1 VAEAL
6 FQISE
11 PGVSRVKHACRT
23 RAVGIDLGTTNSLVA
38 IVDGGRPVCLT
49 DEGDEALVP
58 SVVHYAADGTVVVGA
73 EARDRLAPLFPRD
86 TIGSVKRFMGR
97 GPGDAEA
104 TAQLTPY
111 LFAPAGPNDGVV
123 RFSVTDG
130 TRAVTPLEVSA
141 EILRTLRARAEA
153 ALGGPLAGA
162 VITVPAY
169 FDDGQ
174 RQATRDAGR
183 LAGLEV
189 LRLLNEPTA
198 AALAYGLDKQAEGTF
213 AVFDLGGGT
222 FDVSILKLEN
232 GVFEVKA
239 TGGDSALGGDDFDRA
254 IADALIR
261 KLGVSAQ
268 ADDAIRALGAE
279 KVATGVGE
287 AREARE
293 ARIDRETASRLRHLL
308 DGARL
313 LKEKLTLVNE
323 ATVEIALGGST
334 ATVGLSR
341 AEMELLVSPIL
352 ERCAGP
358 VRRAL
363 KDAGLEAAALSG
375 VILVG
380 GATRMP
386 LVRRFVE
393 KLFGQPP
400 LADIDPDQVV
410 ALGAAVQ
417 ADILAGGAAEG
428 DVLLLDVVPL
438 SLGLETM
445 GGVVEKIIHRN
456 TTVPCGATQTFT
468 TYADKQTGF
477 ELQVLQGER
486 ELVADCRSLARFS
499 LKGIPPMPA
508 GMARLEVTFLVDADG
523 ILRVSAREELTGKEA
538 AIEVKPSYGLTDD
551 EVERMLLDSFAHAD
565 QDVKARLLAEQ
576 QVEADGIA
584 AAARGAMAEAPELLT
599 EADRVAIEAA
609 LAALAVAR
617 AGSDHHAIRAAV
629 EEVDHA
635 SKDFA
640 GRRMNRAVETGLRGK
655 DVAEVEA
662 KADETASKRDLATRA
677 GSHAGHSH

>member
-1 VAEAL
+1 MAEAL

-11 PGVSRVKHACRT
+11 PGAARVKHACRT

-38 IVDGGRPVCLT
+38 IVDGGQPVCLA
-49 DEGDEALVP
+49 DDRDDALVP

-73 EARDRLAPLFPRD
+73 EARDRLAQRFPRD
-86 TIGSVKRFMGR
+86 TIASVKRFMGR
-97 GPGDAEA
+97 GPRDAEA
-104 TAQLTPY
+104 TRQLTPY
-111 LFAPAGPNDGVV
+111 LFAPVGPTDGVV
-123 RFSVTDG
+123 RFSVTSG
-130 TRAVTPLEVSA
+130 ARAVTPIEVSA
-141 EILRTLRARAEA
+141 EILRTLRSRAEA

-198 AALAYGLDKQAEGTF
+198 AALAYGLDKRVEGTF

-222 FDVSILKLEN
+222 FDVSILKLES

-254 IADALIR
+254 IADALIAR
-261 KLGVSAQ
+261 LG
-268 ADDAIRALGAE
+268 LGPQ
-279 KVATGVGE
+279 
-287 AREARE
+287 
-293 ARIDRETASRLRHLL
+293 IDPGTVRRLL
-308 DGARL
+308 DAARA
-313 LKEKLTLVNE
+313 LKEKLTTDPE
-323 ATVEIALGGST
+323 AAVEIALADRAAT
-334 ATVGLSR
+334 AHLTR
-341 AEMELLVSPIL
+341 AEMEALVEPVL
-352 ERCAGP
+352 ARCAP
-358 VRRAL
+358 SVRRAL

-417 ADILAGGAAEG
+417 ADILAGGAGQG

-565 QDVKARLLAEQ
+565 EDVKARLLAEQ

-599 EADRVAIEAA
+599 DADRVAIEAA

-629 EEVDHA
+629 DEVDHA
-635 SKDFA
+635 SKEFA

>member
-11 PGVSRVKHACRT
+11 PGASRVKHACRT

-38 IVDGGRPVCLT
+38 IVDGGRPVCLA
-49 DEGDEALVP
+49 DDGDDALVP

-86 TIGSVKRFMGR
+86 TIASVKRFMGR

-104 TAQLTPY
+104 TRQLTPY

-123 RFSVTDG
+123 RFAVTDG

-222 FDVSILKLEN
+222 FDVSILKLDD

-268 ADDAIRALGAE
+268 ADDAIRALGQA
-279 KVATGVGE
+279 KVAGGVGL
-287 AREARE
+287 
-293 ARIDRETASRLRHLL
+293 DRETAGRLRRLL
-308 DGARL
+308 DAARL
-313 LKEKLTLVNE
+313 LKEKLTLESE
-323 ATVEIALGGST
+323 ATVEIALGGGFGGST

-341 AEMELLVSPIL
+341 VEMELLVSPVL

-363 KDAGLEAAALSG
+363 KDAGLEATALSG

-417 ADILAGGAAEG
+417 ADILAGGAGQG

-523 ILRVSAREELTGKEA
+523 ILRVSAREELTGQEA

-565 QDVKARLLAEQ
+565 EDVKARLLAEQ

-609 LAALAVAR
+609 LTALSVAR

-635 SKDFA
+635 SKEFA
-640 GRRMNRAVETGLRGK
+640 GRRMNRAIETGLRGK
-655 DVAEVEA
+655 DVSEVEA

>member
-1 VAEAL
+1 MAEAL

-11 PGVSRVKHACRT
+11 PGASCVKHACRT

-38 IVDGGRPVCLT
+38 IVDGGQPICLT
-49 DEGDEALVP
+49 DDRDDALVP
-58 SVVHYAADGTVVVGA
+58 SVVHYAADGTVAVGA
-73 EARDRLAPLFPRD
+73 EARDLASRFPRD
-86 TIGSVKRFMGR
+86 TIASVKRFMGR

-104 TAQLTPY
+104 TRRLTPY
-111 LFAPAGPNDGVV
+111 LFAPAGPNANETVV
-123 RFSVTDG
+123 RFSVNNG

-141 EILRTLRARAEA
+141 EILKALRARAEA

-183 LAGLEV
+183 LAGIEV

-222 FDVSILKLEN
+222 FDVSILKLDD
-232 GVFEVKA
+232 GVFEVKS

-254 IADALIR
+254 IAHAIIGRLGLGSEIDPGTVRRVLDA
-261 KLGVSAQ
+261 A
-268 ADDAIRALGAE
+268 RA
-279 KVATGVGE
+279 
-287 AREARE
+287 
-293 ARIDRETASRLRHLL
+293 
-308 DGARL
+308 
-313 LKEKLTLVNE
+313 LKEKLTTESE
-323 ATVEIALGGST
+323 AAIEIALPDGDRT
-334 ATVGLSR
+334 ATMRLHR
-341 AEMELLVSPIL
+341 AEMDALVAPVL
-352 ERCAGP
+352 ARCAP
-358 VRRAL
+358 AVRRAL
-363 KDAGLEAAALSG
+363 KDAGVDASALSG

-386 LVRRFVE
+386 LVRQFVE
-393 KLFGQPP
+393 KLFGKPP

-417 ADILAGGAAEG
+417 ADILAGGAGQG

-477 ELQVLQGER
+477 ELKVLQGER
-486 ELVADCRSLARFS
+486 ELVADCRPLAEFS

-508 GMARLEVTFLVDADG
+508 GMARLEVTFTVDADG
-523 ILRVSAREELTGKEA
+523 ILRVKAREELTGQEA
-538 AIEVKPSYGLTDD
+538 AIDVKPSYGLTDD
-551 EVERMLLDSFAHAD
+551 EVERMLLDSIAHAEG
-565 QDVKARLLAEQ
+565 DVKARLLAEQ
-576 QVEADGIA
+576 RVEADGITS
-584 AAARGAMAEAPELLT
+584 AARIAMADAPELLT
-599 EADRVAIEAA
+599 DADRAAIEAA
-609 LAALAVAR
+609 LAALTAVR
-617 AGSDHHAIRAAV
+617 VGTDHHAIRLAV

-635 SKDFA
+635 SKEFA

-655 DVAEVEA
+655 NVAAVEA

>member
-1 VAEAL
+1 MKSAWQRDPAVAEAL

-11 PGVSRVKHACRT
+11 PGASRVKHACRT

-38 IVDGGRPVCLT
+38 IVDGGQPVCLT
-49 DEGDEALVP
+49 DDRDEALVP
-58 SVVHYAADGTVVVGA
+58 SVVHYVADGTVVVGA

-86 TIGSVKRFMGR
+86 TIASVKRFMGR
-97 GPGDAEA
+97 GPRDAEA
-104 TAQLTPY
+104 TRQLTPY
-111 LFAPAGPNDGVV
+111 LFAPVGPNDGVV
-123 RFSVTDG
+123 RFSVTGG

-141 EILRTLRARAEA
+141 EILKTLRARAEA
-153 ALGGPLAGA
+153 ALGGPLVGA

-183 LAGLEV
+183 LAGIEV
-189 LRLLNEPTA
+189 LRLINEPTA
-198 AALAYGLDKQAEGTF
+198 AALAYGLDKRAEGTF

-222 FDVSILKLEN
+222 FDVSILKLQN

-254 IADALIR
+254 IAGALIR
-261 KLGVSAQ
+261 KLGLSAQ
-268 ADDAIRALGAE
+268 ADSAIQILAKAE
-279 KVATGVGE
+279 AAT
-287 AREARE
+287 
-293 ARIDRETASRLRHLL
+293 IDHQTAGRLRHVL
-308 DGARL
+308 DAARL
-313 LKEKLTLVNE
+313 LKEKLTLENQ
-323 ATVEIALGGST
+323 ATVEIALDGSK

-341 AEMELLVSPIL
+341 AEMELLVEPIL

-363 KDAGLEAAALSG
+363 KDAGLDAAALSG

-393 KLFGQPP
+393 KLFGRPP
-400 LADIDPDQVV
+400 LGDIDPDQVV

-417 ADILAGGAAEG
+417 ADILAGGAGQG

-523 ILRVSAREELTGKEA
+523 ILRVSAREEITGKEA
-538 AIEVKPSYGLTDD
+538 AIEVKPSYGLTDE

-565 QDVKARLLAEQ
+565 EDVKARLLAEQ

-584 AAARGAMAEAPELLT
+584 AAARGAMADAPELLT
-599 EADRVAIEAA
+599 EADRAAIEAS

-617 AGSDHHAIRAAV
+617 AGNDHHAIRAAI

-635 SKDFA
+635 SKEFA
-640 GRRMNRAVETGLRGK
+640 GRRMNRAVETGLRGR
-655 DVAEVEA
+655 DVAAVEA

>member
-1 VAEAL
+1 MAEAL

-11 PGVSRVKHACRT
+11 PGASRVKHACRT

-38 IVDGGRPVCLT
+38 IVDGGRPICLT
-49 DEGDEALVP
+49 DDRDDVLVP

-73 EARDRLAPLFPRD
+73 EARDLASRFPRD
-86 TIGSVKRFMGR
+86 TIASVKRFMGR

-104 TAQLTPY
+104 TRRLTPY
-111 LFAPAGPNDGVV
+111 LFAPSGPNANEAVV
-123 RFSVTDG
+123 RFSVTGG

-141 EILRTLRARAEA
+141 EILKALRARAEA

-183 LAGLEV
+183 LAGIEV

-222 FDVSILKLEN
+222 FDVSILKLQE
-232 GVFEVKA
+232 GVFEVKS

-254 IADALIR
+254 IAHAIIGRLGLGGEIDPGTVRRVLDA
-261 KLGVSAQ
+261 
-268 ADDAIRALGAE
+268 
-279 KVATGVGE
+279 
-287 AREARE
+287 ARV
-293 ARIDRETASRLRHLL
+293 
-308 DGARL
+308 
-313 LKEKLTLVNE
+313 LKEKLTTESE
-323 ATVEIALGGST
+323 AAIEIALPDGDRT
-334 ATVGLSR
+334 ATMRLHR
-341 AEMELLVSPIL
+341 AEMDALVAPVL
-352 ERCAGP
+352 ARCGP
-358 VRRAL
+358 SVRRAL
-363 KDAGLEAAALSG
+363 KDAGVDASALSG

-386 LVRRFVE
+386 LVRQFVE
-393 KLFGQPP
+393 KLFGKPP

-417 ADILAGGAAEG
+417 ADILAGGAGQG

-477 ELQVLQGER
+477 ELKVLQGER
-486 ELVADCRSLARFS
+486 ELVADCRPLAEFS

-508 GMARLEVTFLVDADG
+508 GMARLEVTFTVDADG
-523 ILRVSAREELTGKEA
+523 ILRVKAREEITGQEA
-538 AIEVKPSYGLTDD
+538 TIDVKPSYGLTDD
-551 EVERMLLDSFAHAD
+551 EVERMLLDSFAHAEE
-565 QDVKARLLAEQ
+565 DVKARLLAEQ
-576 QVEADGIA
+576 RVEAQGITS
-584 AAARGAMAEAPELLT
+584 AARLAMADAPELLT
-599 EADRVAIEAA
+599 DADRVAIEAA
-609 LAALAVAR
+609 LVALAR
-617 AGSDHHAIRAAV
+617 AEVGNDHQAIRAAV

-635 SKDFA
+635 SKEFA
-640 GRRMNRAVETGLRGK
+640 GRRMNRAIGSGLRGK
-655 DVAEVEA
+655 DVAAVEA

>member
-11 PGVSRVKHACRT
+11 PGASRVKHACRT

-38 IVDGGRPVCLT
+38 IVDGGRPVCLA
-49 DEGDEALVP
+49 DEGDQTLVP

-104 TAQLTPY
+104 TRQLTPY
-111 LFAPAGPNDGVV
+111 LFAPTGPQDGVV
-123 RFSVTDG
+123 RFSVTEG

-141 EILRTLRARAEA
+141 EILKTLRARAEA

-222 FDVSILKLEN
+222 FDVSILKLDD

-254 IADALIR
+254 IAEALIR
-261 KLGVSAQ
+261 KLGLSAQ
-268 ADDAIRALGAE
+268 ADDAIRALGQP
-279 KVATGVGE
+279 KVGVP
-287 AREARE
+287 
-293 ARIDRETASRLRHLL
+293 IDRELAGRLRNLL
-308 DGARL
+308 DAARL
-313 LKEKLTLVNE
+313 LKEKLTLEDE
-323 ATVEIALGGST
+323 ATVEIALAGST

-341 AEMELLVSPIL
+341 AEMELLVAPIL

-363 KDAGLEAAALSG
+363 KDAGLEATALSG

-417 ADILAGGAAEG
+417 ADILAGGAGQG

-523 ILRVSAREELTGKEA
+523 ILRVSAREELTGKET

-565 QDVKARLLAEQ
+565 EDVKARLLAEQ

-584 AAARGAMAEAPELLT
+584 AAARGAMADAPELLT

-609 LAALAVAR
+609 LTALTVAR
-617 AGSDHHAIRAAV
+617 AGSDHHAIRAAI

-635 SKDFA
+635 SKEFA
-640 GRRMNRAVETGLRGK
+640 GRRMNRAIETGLRGK

>member
-11 PGVSRVKHACRT
+11 PGASRVKHACRT

-49 DEGDEALVP
+49 DDDGGALVP
-58 SVVHYAADGTVVVGA
+58 SVVHYAADGSVVVGV
-73 EARDRLAPLFPRD
+73 EARDRLAPQFPRD
-86 TIGSVKRFMGR
+86 TIASVKRFMGR
-97 GPGDAEA
+97 GPRDAEA
-104 TAQLTPY
+104 TRKLTPY
-111 LFAPAGPNDGVV
+111 LFAPAGPDEGVV
-123 RFSVTDG
+123 RFSVNG
-130 TRAVTPLEVSA
+130 GARAVTPLEVSA
-141 EILRTLRARAEA
+141 EILKTLRARAEA
-153 ALGGPLAGA
+153 ALDGPLAGA

-183 LAGLEV
+183 LAGIEV
-189 LRLLNEPTA
+189 LRLINEPTA

-222 FDVSILKLEN
+222 FDISILKLQD
-232 GVFEVKA
+232 GVFEVKS

-254 IADALIR
+254 VADALIAQ
-261 KLGVSAQ
+261 LGLGAPI
-268 ADDAIRALGAE
+268 DPGAIR
-279 KVATGVGE
+279 
-287 AREARE
+287 R
-293 ARIDRETASRLRHLL
+293 LL
-308 DGARL
+308 DAARA
-313 LKEKLTLVNE
+313 LKEKLTTEPE
-323 ATVEIALGGST
+323 ASVEIALG
-334 ATVGLSR
+334 ARTVAARLTR
-341 AEMELLVSPIL
+341 AELDALVEPVL
-352 ERCAGP
+352 ARCAPP

-363 KDAGLEAAALSG
+363 KDAGLEAGALSG

-386 LVRRFVE
+386 VVRRFVE
-393 KLFGQPP
+393 GLFGQPP

-417 ADILAGGAAEG
+417 ADVLAGGAGQG

-477 ELQVLQGER
+477 DLQVLQGER

-523 ILRVSAREELTGKEA
+523 ILRVSAREELTGQEA
-538 AIEVKPSYGLTDD
+538 AIEVKPTYGLTD
-551 EVERMLLDSFAHAD
+551 EQVEQMLLDSFAHAEA
-565 QDVKARLLAEQ
+565 DVKARLLAEQ
-576 QVEADGIA
+576 RVEAEGIIA
-584 AAARGAMAEAPELLT
+584 AARVAMADSPELLT
-599 EADRVAIEAA
+599 DADRSAIETALSALSAA
-609 LAALAVAR
+609 EAS
-617 AGSDHHAIRAAV
+617 GDHHAIRRGVEAV
-629 EEVDHA
+629 DQA
-635 SKDFA
+635 SKEFA
-640 GRRMNRAVETGLRGK
+640 GRRMNRAIEQGLRGR
-655 DVAEVEA
+655 DVAAVEA